1 MSTSSYVSRFSFANL
16 VIPALA
22 AFGRLWFQFLTL
34 TPTPTNDQYPPKYS
48 LGFQMLGNFIGGELL
63 RTHDRSGVNTPH
75 IWYG

>member
-1 MSTSSYVSRFSFANL
+1 MSTSSYASRFSFANL

-34 TPTPTNDQYPPKYS
+34 TPKYS

-75 IWYG
+75 SWYG